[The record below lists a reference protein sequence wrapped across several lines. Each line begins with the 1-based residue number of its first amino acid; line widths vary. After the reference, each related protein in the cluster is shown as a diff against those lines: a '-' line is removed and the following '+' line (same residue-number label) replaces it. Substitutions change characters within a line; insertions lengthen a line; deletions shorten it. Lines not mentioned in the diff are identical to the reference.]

1 MRSNQFFE
9 SARLGACIAV
19 ILLLTGCA
27 QMQLGA
33 PVASM
38 ENVQRARAG
47 LSNPVA
53 VGKFVPAKE
62 LDPQSDISF
71 NLRSNTLTAPTD
83 GSFAKY
89 LRETLVAELSAAGL
103 FSSTSPIV
111 IQGEL
116 TQSRLE
122 APIGTGVGEL
132 AARFQV
138 LNGGK
143 IVYERELKASRTW
156 PSPFIGVAAIPM
168 AVNEYT
174 ALHRALV
181 AKLLDDSD
189 FRAAIKN

>member
-1 MRSNQFFE
+1 MRFNLFAGS
-9 SARLGACIAV
+9 SRSCACVTAM
-19 ILLLTGCA
+19 LLLTGCA

-47 LSNPVA
+47 LSTPVT
-53 VGKFVPAKE
+53 VGNFVPAKE
-62 LDPQSDISF
+62 LDPQSDTSF

-89 LRETLVAELSAAGL
+89 LKETLVAELSAAGL
-103 FSSTSPIV
+103 LNATSPIV

-116 TQSRLE
+116 TLSRLE
-122 APIGTGVGEL
+122 APIGTGSGEL

-156 PSPFIGVAAIPM
+156 SSPFLGAAAIPA

-174 ALHRALV
+174 SLHRALV
-181 AKLLDDSD
+181 AKLLDDPD
-189 FRAAIKN
+189 FRAAIK